1 MKRWNFYFSP
11 TCHAV
16 SKTGATVELPVGHG
30 MVTLEDDANSEHVF
44 FPAQQAAFELI
55 PGEVDRLEKGGL
67 AERHGTVR

>member
-1 MKRWNFYFSP
+1 MERWNFYFKP
-11 TCHAV
+11 TAQAI
-16 SKTGATVELPVGHG
+16 SMTGATVKLPTGHG
-30 MVTLEDDANSEHVF
+30 MVTLDEDAASEQVF